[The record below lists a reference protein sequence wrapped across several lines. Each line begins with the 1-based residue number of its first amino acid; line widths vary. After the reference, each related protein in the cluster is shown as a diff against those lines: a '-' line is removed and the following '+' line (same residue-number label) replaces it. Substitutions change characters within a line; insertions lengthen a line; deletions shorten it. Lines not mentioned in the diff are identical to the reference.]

1 MRVTELTPKLKGFWQ
16 AGVGQRIIRF
26 CPLHHG
32 PPRFSQSVKDREWEE
47 RAFRSVGDLC
57 TRMSRRAGFWS
68 GERDL
73 RGPFFR
79 SDITNR
85 LHLLLHVLLC
95 SILLAAI
102 NFVLLPNERLY
113 GHVLRI
119 NFIPTPSSIAAC
131 RPTNFN
137 LERNLFSR
145 REGRRVMR
153 ETVLLE
159 TIVVI
164 LQINI
169 CSYAATEN

>member
-1 MRVTELTPKLKGFWQ
+1 MRVTELTPKLKCLWQQ
-16 AGVGQRIIRF
+16 AGIGQCIIRF

-57 TRMSRRAGFWS
+57 TRMTRRAGFWS
-68 GERDL
+68 GEREQDL

-85 LHLLLHVLLC
+85 LHLLLLHVLLC

-137 LERNLFSR
+137 LERNLFSG

-153 ETVLLE
+153 ETVLE
-159 TIVVI
+159 TIVAS
-164 LQINI
+164 LQI
-169 CSYAATEN
+169 TPHQKEK

>member
-1 MRVTELTPKLKGFWQ
+1 MHNSFLSPTSWPAPFLPVS
-16 AGVGQRIIRF
+16 QRQR
-26 CPLHHG
+26 G
-32 PPRFSQSVKDREWEE
+32 REWEE

-57 TRMSRRAGFWS
+57 TRMTRRAGFWS
-68 GERDL
+68 GEREQDL

-85 LHLLLHVLLC
+85 LYLLLLHVLLC

-137 LERNLFSR
+137 LERNLFSG

-153 ETVLLE
+153 ETVRE
-159 TIVVI
+159 TIVAS
-164 LQINI
+164 LKINI
-169 CSYAATEN
+169 CSYAPTKNLFSFTNTRTPRHQ

>member
-1 MRVTELTPKLKGFWQ
+1 MT
-16 AGVGQRIIRF
+16 
-26 CPLHHG
+26 
-32 PPRFSQSVKDREWEE
+32 
-47 RAFRSVGDLC
+47 
-57 TRMSRRAGFWS
+57 RRAGFWS
-68 GERDL
+68 GEQEQDL

-85 LHLLLHVLLC
+85 LHLLLLLYVLLC

-137 LERNLFSR
+137 LERNLFSG

-153 ETVLLE
+153 ETVLEIWRAEWWCSKREIASVLRDPALVWQRDIAQE
-159 TIVVI
+159 KT
-164 LQINI
+164 LQNLSRDIAWRHNI
-169 CSYAATEN
+169 RRELHPRARAAKA